1 MRHTPPK
8 PAEFSALQDTFAYD
22 NYYVPAETYL
32 ASRGI
37 DISNRADSVKGL
49 CWGLANLFG
58 TSGWHEFVGGWS
70 DGYVNGTYYNSYNYP
85 GAGLTNDMTDEQF
98 VTTLCDY
105 VIAHVAEFYHGQPQ
119 YHEGWTNRYKQEKEL
134 C

>member
-1 MRHTPPK
+1 M
-8 PAEFSALQDTFAYD
+8 
-22 NYYVPAETYL
+22 
-32 ASRGI
+32 
-37 DISNRADSVKGL
+37 
-49 CWGLANLFG
+49 
-58 TSGWHEFVGGWS
+58 GGWS

-134 C
+134 CLSLLPEKPTVLLSRKSPPAADFPCGSRRSGTPLPRKAAEMRLRARRNRPRASCRPR

>member
-1 MRHTPPK
+1 M
-8 PAEFSALQDTFAYD
+8 
-22 NYYVPAETYL
+22 
-32 ASRGI
+32 
-37 DISNRADSVKGL
+37 
-49 CWGLANLFG
+49 
-58 TSGWHEFVGGWS
+58 GGWS

-134 C
+134 CLSLLPEKPTVPPVEEERRIPLRFRRSGTPLPRKAAEMRLRARRNRPRASCHPR

>member
-1 MRHTPPK
+1 M
-8 PAEFSALQDTFAYD
+8 
-22 NYYVPAETYL
+22 
-32 ASRGI
+32 
-37 DISNRADSVKGL
+37 
-49 CWGLANLFG
+49 
-58 TSGWHEFVGGWS
+58 GGWS

-134 C
+134 CLSLLPEKPTVPPVEEEPLRRIPLRFRRSGTPLPRKAAEMRLRARRNRPRASCRPR